1 MFCIF
6 AFADMPNML
15 SMDLTNFDP
24 SHVESIFDRQSGSNG
39 VSNNGIGNSNMI
51 DGTSGTMDVEDDVA
65 SWLDSL
71 CSEQQNN
78 QQQQVTELGVLQSRN
93 LVSQQIVSQGLNGT
107 PWTVKSELNGNN
119 GDLMPRGDPLMGSF
133 TTSIMP
139 ANNDFDLW

>member
-1 MFCIF
+1 
-6 AFADMPNML
+6 MPNML

-39 VSNNGIGNSNMI
+39 VSNNGIGSSNMI

-107 PWTVKSELNGNN
+107 PKALEKLLGW
-119 GDLMPRGDPLMGSF
+119 
-133 TTSIMP
+133 I
-139 ANNDFDLW
+139 